1 MDVFEA
7 LYTTRAMRRVKEDP
21 VPDNII
27 QSMIDSAIRA
37 PSGSNRQNWIFLV
50 ITDKNI
56 REKLSNIYRET
67 WDYYINSF
75 LNSAKDPGAS
85 SLKKQDDK
93 DIETIRRISNSA
105 SWLAENYHK
114 VPLLVLALSRND
126 PTGSSIYPAIWNLM
140 LAARGHGIGT
150 CLTTVMS
157 FETEKVFE
165 VLNIPNDKGW
175 TLNATITAGYPLGK
189 WGVAERKPVDDV
201 TYLNTWGNKTNWNLE
216 QPLWN
221 Y

>member
-37 PSGSNRQNWIFLV
+37 PSGSNRQNWKFLV
-50 ITDKNI
+50 VTDKNI

-93 DIETIRRISNSA
+93 DIETIKRISNSA

>member
-37 PSGSNRQNWIFLV
+37 PSGSNRQNWKFLV
-50 ITDKNI
+50 VTDKNI

-85 SLKKQDDK
+85 NLKKQDNK

>member
-37 PSGSNRQNWIFLV
+37 PSGSNRQNWKFLV

-75 LNSAKDPGAS
+75 LNSPKDPGAS

>member
-37 PSGSNRQNWIFLV
+37 PSGSNRQNWKFLV
-50 ITDKNI
+50 VTDKNI

-85 SLKKQDDK
+85 SLNKQDDK
-93 DIETIRRISNSA
+93 D
-105 SWLAENYHK
+105 
-114 VPLLVLALSRND
+114 LSL
-126 PTGSSIYPAIWNLM
+126 IHI
-140 LAARGHGIGT
+140 
-150 CLTTVMS
+150 
-157 FETEKVFE
+157 
-165 VLNIPNDKGW
+165 
-175 TLNATITAGYPLGK
+175 
-189 WGVAERKPVDDV
+189 
-201 TYLNTWGNKTNWNLE
+201 
-216 QPLWN
+216 
-221 Y
+221 

>member
-37 PSGSNRQNWIFLV
+37 PSGSNRQNWKFLV
-50 ITDKNI
+50 VTDKNI

-165 VLNIPNDKGW
+165 LLNIPNDKGW

>member
-37 PSGSNRQNWIFLV
+37 PSGSNRQNWKFLV

>member
-37 PSGSNRQNWIFLV
+37 PSGSNRQNWKFLV
-50 ITDKNI
+50 VTDKNI

-85 SLKKQDDK
+85 SLKKQNDK

>member
-37 PSGSNRQNWIFLV
+37 PSGSNRQNWKFLV
-50 ITDKNI
+50 VTDKNI
-56 REKLSNIYRET
+56 REKISNIYRET

>member
-27 QSMIDSAIRA
+27 KSMIDSAIRA
-37 PSGSNRQNWIFLV
+37 PSGSNRQNWKFLV
-50 ITDKNI
+50 VTDKNI

-85 SLKKQDDK
+85 SLKKRDDK

>member
-37 PSGSNRQNWIFLV
+37 PSGSNRQNWKFLV
-50 ITDKNI
+50 VTDKNI

-150 CLTTVMS
+150 CLTTVMR

-189 WGVAERKPVDDV
+189 WGVATRNPVEEV
-201 TYLNTWGNKTNWNLE
+201 TFLNKWGESPDWNLNE
-216 QPLWN
+216 PLWN

>member
-37 PSGSNRQNWIFLV
+37 PSGSNRQNWKFLIV
-50 ITDKNI
+50 TDKNI

-114 VPLLVLALSRND
+114 VPLRVLALSRND

>member
-37 PSGSNRQNWIFLV
+37 PSGSNRQNWKFLV
-50 ITDKNI
+50 VTDKNI

-85 SLKKQDDK
+85 SLKKQDVK

>member
-27 QSMIDSAIRA
+27 KSMIDSAIRA
-37 PSGSNRQNWIFLV
+37 PSGSNRQNWKFLV

-140 LAARGHGIGT
+140 LAARGHGFGT

-157 FETEKVFE
+157 FESEMVFE
-165 VLNIPNDKGW
+165 VLNIPND
-175 TLNATITAGYPLGK
+175 
-189 WGVAERKPVDDV
+189 
-201 TYLNTWGNKTNWNLE
+201 
-216 QPLWN
+216 
-221 Y
+221 